1 MGFRSKAYLGPCFL
15 SMLGAN
21 AYILELGDKTLE
33 AVFYLLGQLR
43 IKLSSL
49 LFSTLATLGITA

>member
-1 MGFRSKAYLGPCFL
+1 
-15 SMLGAN
+15 MLGAN

-43 IKLSSL
+43 IKLSIL
-49 LFSTLATLGITA
+49 LFPTLATLGITA